1 MANSSVF
8 LHSRNESSGCGK
20 RSCRLTFVKS
30 WTKTCYPIILKKLV
44 IQIIYFWRE
53 IILHVTL
60 KLPFLCVTSCI
71 YHIQRVRMGEP
82 HLYAN
87 CNWHKGWCLT
97 DESQVLEMRDV
108 HWTSSYES
116 FQFCSFLFRD
126 DSTRTSMTVAC
137 MACVILR
144 VRLFFN

>member
-1 MANSSVF
+1 
-8 LHSRNESSGCGK
+8 
-20 RSCRLTFVKS
+20 
-30 WTKTCYPIILKKLV
+30 
-44 IQIIYFWRE
+44 
-53 IILHVTL
+53 
-60 KLPFLCVTSCI
+60 
-71 YHIQRVRMGEP
+71 MGEP

-108 HWTSSYES
+108 HWISSYES